1 MSDTQKR
8 ANLRWL
14 ALGAVAGLIA
24 VGIGALRQGEPGS
37 GLPENAVA
45 RVNDR
50 LILRDD
56 YERALQRLRVDSRDP
71 PDADDANWVLQRLVE
86 EELLVQRGLALGMA
100 RSQLNVRTAIVQSLI
115 ASVTAEA
122 DAANPD
128 EQTLRRFYEQ
138 NPERYS
144 YFAALAVDVWSVDDE
159 ATARDLLRQL
169 QQGVTIDEMAP
180 RLPSVPAG
188 PVPIDKLRDY
198 LGPAITAAAAQM
210 PADSS
215 AIFARQGRWLIVRI
229 NGRQEATI
237 ADFATVST
245 RVLNDYRRDLADRS
259 LRDYLDSLKDQS
271 DVTMIAP

>member
-1 MSDTQKR
+1 MSDTHR
-8 ANLRWL
+8 GANLRWL
-14 ALGAVAGLIA
+14 VLGALAGLIA
-24 VGIGALRQGEPGS
+24 VGIGALRQGGPG
-37 GLPENAVA
+37 GELPENAVA

-56 YERALQRLRVDSRDP
+56 YERALQRLRADSRDP
-71 PDADDANWVLQRLVE
+71 LDGDDANWVLQRLVE
-86 EELLVQRGLALGMA
+86 EELLVQRGLELGMA
-100 RSQLNVRTAIVQSLI
+100 RSELNVRNAIVQSLI

-128 EQTLRRFYEQ
+128 EQTLQRFYEQ

-144 YFAALAVDVWSVDDE
+144 FFAALAVDVWSVDDE
-159 ATARDLLRQL
+159 TTARALLQQL
-169 QQGVTIDEMAP
+169 QQGAIIDETAR
-180 RLPSVPAG
+180 RLPSIPAG

-215 AIFARQGRWLIVRI
+215 AIFARQGRWLVVRL
-229 NGRQEATI
+229 NGRQEATL

-271 DVTMIAP
+271 DVTTVAP